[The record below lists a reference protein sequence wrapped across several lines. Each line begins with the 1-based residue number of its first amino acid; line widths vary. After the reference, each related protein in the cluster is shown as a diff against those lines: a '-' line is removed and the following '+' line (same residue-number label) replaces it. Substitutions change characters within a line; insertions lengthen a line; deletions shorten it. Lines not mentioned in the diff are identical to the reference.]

1 MTPSLPAPASHTA
14 PSSQRMLCLP
24 GMCRTAPR
32 RPARVQL
39 GAPPPFLTGAGVT
52 NTASAPA
59 TASVALRN
67 ALGLKAALE
76 SGLEAPRHTRA
87 FRRLKRE
94 VVLRML

>member
-1 MTPSLPAPASHTA
+1 M
-14 PSSQRMLCLP
+14 
-24 GMCRTAPR
+24 
-32 RPARVQL
+32 QL

-76 SGLEAPRHTRA
+76 SGVEAPRQKRA
-87 FRRLKRE
+87 FRRLKGGCVE
-94 VVLRML
+94 DVVDLICSNSFLDHAATFVYFPPQASAGARRSSHE